1 MKEEVLIV
9 AGVVVIFGS
18 AEKRRNKKFTK
29 ENTGKKKKDGGWS
42 AQGMDQMESLEKEIR
57 MDQGEDPGN
66 GERVLGTTGDVR
78 DRC

>member
-1 MKEEVLIV
+1 
-9 AGVVVIFGS
+9 
-18 AEKRRNKKFTK
+18 
-29 ENTGKKKKDGGWS
+29 
-42 AQGMDQMESLEKEIR
+42 MDQMESLEKEIR

>member
-29 ENTGKKKKDGGWS
+29 ENT
-42 AQGMDQMESLEKEIR
+42 
-57 MDQGEDPGN
+57 
-66 GERVLGTTGDVR
+66 
-78 DRC
+78 